1 MPRGGF
7 RQGSGRPEGSG
18 TRYPGEATRTI
29 RVPDGAVPA
38 ITTFL
43 SDYRLRLLAAK
54 IVAEPV
60 ALEPPPLLITEASV
74 RVPAGSAV
82 PNDSGEVDLGVD
94 LNRMLVRK
102 PAVTYIVPVESDSM
116 TKAGIEPGDKLIV
129 ECGLEARH
137 GDIVIAIILGE
148 GHTLKRFST
157 KGPRPQLA
165 PESHNPVHQVRE
177 LGEFDE
183 WMIWAVVTSQIRRL
197 R

>member
-1 MPRGGF
+1 MPRGGS
-7 RQGSGRPEGSG
+7 RQGSGRPQGSG
-18 TRYPGEATRTI
+18 TRYPGEATRTM
-29 RVPDGAVPA
+29 RVPEGAIPSV
-38 ITTFL
+38 TTFL
-43 SDYRLRLLAAK
+43 SDYRLKLLAAR

-60 ALEPPPLLITEASV
+60 ALDPPPLLIGEASV
-74 RVPAGSAV
+74 RVPAGAAV

-102 PAVTYIVPVESDSM
+102 PAVTHLVTVESDSM

-129 ECGLEARH
+129 ECGMEARH

-157 KGPRPQLA
+157 KGPRPQLV

-183 WMIWAVVTSQIRRL
+183 WMIWAVVTNQIRQL

>member
-1 MPRGGF
+1 MPRGGS
-7 RQGSGRPEGSG
+7 RRGSGRPEGSG
-18 TRYPGEATRTI
+18 TLYPGEATRTI
-29 RVPDGAVPA
+29 RVPNGALPS

-43 SDYRLRLLAAK
+43 SDYRLKLLAAK

-60 ALEPPPLLITEASV
+60 ALDPPPLLISEASV
-74 RVPAGSAV
+74 RVPAGAAV
-82 PNDSGEVDLGVD
+82 PNDSGEADLGVD

-102 PAVTYIVPVESDSM
+102 PAVTHIVTVESDSM
-116 TKAGIEPGDKLIV
+116 TQAGIEPGDQLIV
-129 ECGLEARH
+129 ECGMEARH

-157 KGPRPQLA
+157 KGPRPQLV
-165 PESHNPVHQVRE
+165 PESHNPVHRIRE

>member
-1 MPRGGF
+1 MP
-7 RQGSGRPEGSG
+7 S
-18 TRYPGEATRTI
+18 
-29 RVPDGAVPA
+29 

-43 SDYRLRLLAAK
+43 SDYRLKLLSAR
-54 IVAEPV
+54 IVSEPV
-60 ALEPPPLLITEASV
+60 ALDPPPLLINEAAV

-82 PNDSGEVDLGVD
+82 SNDGAEMELGVD
-94 LNRMLVRK
+94 LNRLLVRK
-102 PAVTYIVPVESDSM
+102 PAVTHPVTVESDSM
-116 TKAGIEPGDKLIV
+116 TRAGIEPGDRLVV

-157 KGPRPQLA
+157 KGPRPQLV
-165 PESHNPVHQVRE
+165 PESHNPVHRVRE

-183 WMIWAVVTSQIRRL
+183 WMIWGVVTNQIRQL